1 MWDGTVRA
9 QSGTMATKSA
19 LGLLLLGVIVT
30 ACAAE
35 SQTEET
41 TDVSPYDQTEESDLT
56 GSGFKPGCT
65 PLKDGSYA
73 LGGTILTPK
82 GPQKGYVVVTDEKIT
97 AIVATKDKVPAGVKV
112 VETEGVISPGF
123 MDLHN
128 HIAYNFLPL
137 WNSGQRFKNRYQWSG
152 ISGYSTVKTPYNAVK
167 AAGHAC
173 AGLKYGEFRG
183 IVGGTTTIQGSV
195 DLSCTRSWVRNVE
208 FVNFCEDHIRQDV
221 LPINGLNATDA
232 ATLNAQF
239 TSGATKAF
247 FVHLAEGTDDKSR
260 NEFEQLRGLGLLKP
274 QVVGIH
280 STALNDAQLQEMGTI
295 GMKIIWSPLSNM
307 ILYGKT
313 TNIPVAM
320 KAGVKVALAPDWSPS
335 GSSNV
340 LGELK
345 VADRVNREQFGNFL
359 TDQQLVEMVTS
370 TPAQIAGMDDKIG
383 SIEVGKFADLV
394 VIRGNVSN
402 PYRAIID
409 AKPADV
415 LLTTVSGEAFYGRQ
429 DILTGMGAPRSFIT
443 VDACGEPRQLSVVEA
458 NPKVVD
464 GTEGMDGITAKLKK
478 DGVTDIIPLF
488 QCTGAPEFAF
498 ATLPLPK

>member
-1 MWDGTVRA
+1 MIAKRT
-9 QSGTMATKSA
+9 
-19 LGLLLLGVIVT
+19 LGLLLSGVVAM

-35 SQTEET
+35 SQSADTSDPG
-41 TDVSPYDQTEESDLT
+41 TDTSPYDTQESVGT
-56 GSGFKPGCT
+56 
-65 PLKDGSYA
+65 YA
-73 LGGTILTPK
+73 LGGTIITPK

-97 AIVATKDKVPAGVKV
+97 AIVSTKAQVPAGTRIVD
-112 VETEGVISPGF
+112 TGGVISPGF

-128 HIAYNFLPL
+128 HVAYNFLPL

-152 ISGYSTVKTPYNAVK
+152 ISGYDTVKKPYNAVK
-167 AAGHAC
+167 AAGDAC
-173 AGLKYGEFRG
+173 AGLKYGEFRS

-195 DLSCTRSWVRNVE
+195 DLACARSWTRNVE

-221 LPINGLNATDA
+221 LPINGISPADA

-239 TSGATKAF
+239 TSGQTKAF

-260 NEFEQLRGLGLLKP
+260 TEFEQLRGLGLLKP

-280 STALNDAQLQEMGTI
+280 STALNEAQLQEMGHI

-320 KAGVKVALAPDWSPS
+320 KAGVKVAIAPDWSPS
-335 GSSNV
+335 GSANV

-370 TPAQIAGMDDKIG
+370 IPSQIAGMDDKLG
-383 SIEVGKFADLV
+383 AIEVGKFADLV
-394 VIRGNVSN
+394 VLRGNVDK
-402 PYRAIID
+402 PYRAVID

-415 LLTTVSGEAFYGRQ
+415 LLTTVSGEAFYGKQ
-429 DILTGMGAPRSFIT
+429 DILTGIGSTRTFST
-443 VDACGEPRQLSVVEA
+443 VDACGEPRQLSVVET
-458 NPKVVD
+458 NPKVTN
-464 GTEGMDGITAKLKK
+464 GTESLEAINAKFTK
-478 DGVTDIIPLF
+478 DGVTDVIPLF
-488 QCTGAPEFAF
+488 QCGAAPEFAF

>member
-1 MWDGTVRA
+1 MF
-9 QSGTMATKSA
+9 TKRA
-19 LGLLLLGVIVT
+19 LGLLLSGAVAM

-35 SQTEET
+35 SQSEESNDPSA
-41 TDVSPYDQTEESDLT
+41 DVSPYDTEESDLT
-56 GSGFKPGCT
+56 SGYKPGCT
-65 PLKDGSYA
+65 ALKVGTYA
-73 LGGTILTPK
+73 LGGTIITPK
-82 GPQKGYVVVTDEKIT
+82 GPEQGYVVVVDEKIT
-97 AIVATKDKVPAGVKV
+97 AVVQNRAQVPAGTRIVD
-112 VETEGVISPGF
+112 TGGVISPGF

-128 HIAYNFLPL
+128 HVAYNFLPL

-152 ISGYSTVKTPYNAVK
+152 IQGYDTVKKPYNAVK

-173 AGLKYGEFRG
+173 AGLKYGEFRS

-195 DLSCTRSWVRNVE
+195 DLSCTRSWTRNVE

-221 LPINGLNATDA
+221 LPINGISQSDA

-239 TSGATKAF
+239 TSGQTKAF

-280 STALNDAQLQEMGTI
+280 STALNEAQLTEMGQI
-295 GMKIIWSPLSNM
+295 GMKIVWSPLSNM

-345 VADRVNREQFGNFL
+345 VANREQFGHFL

-370 TPAQIAGMDDKIG
+370 VPSEIAGMDDKLG

-394 VIRGNVSN
+394 VIRGNVEA

-429 DILTGMGAPRSFIT
+429 DILTGIGSSRTFMT
-443 VDACGEPRQLSVVEA
+443 VDACGEPRQLSVVEN
-458 NPKVVD
+458 NPKVAT
-464 GTEGMDGITAKLKK
+464 GTETMDAINAKFQQ
-478 DGVTDIIPLF
+478 DGVTNVIPLF
-488 QCTGAPEFAF
+488 QCSAAPEFAF